1 MTRISDSTDR
11 RSFLTRLSGLS
22 AMALISPLAE
32 LGAEETKE
40 TSAAPWD
47 LSWMDQLKGKHKQV
61 FDLGKREVG
70 GADVDV
76 VAGDTPLRVTR
87 NWLNAHKEVFGLE
100 YPGVNAVVGITSEA
114 FPLNATDAIWLKY
127 GIGEKWKIKDSTTGT
142 WAVRN
147 VFADPA
153 APLNDKGASIQ
164 NLVKR
169 GVIFWQCNNALGG
182 VATMLAKAMKMEMP
196 AVREELVA
204 GLMPG
209 VHLVPAHTMALG
221 LVQEKGCTYESL

>member
-1 MTRISDSTDR
+1 
-11 RSFLTRLSGLS
+11 
-22 AMALISPLAE
+22 MALISPLAN
-32 LGAEETKE
+32 LDAEEKTPA
-40 TSAAPWD
+40 AAPWD

-76 VAGDTPLRVTR
+76 IGGDTPLRVVR
-87 NWLNAHKEVFGLE
+87 NWLNAHKEVYGLA
-100 YPGVNAVVGITSEA
+100 YPDLNAVVGITSEA
-114 FPLNATDAIWLKY
+114 FPINATDALWVKY

-142 WAVRN
+142 WAMRN

-153 APLNDKGASIQ
+153 VALDDKGASIQ
-164 NLVKR
+164 AMVKR
-169 GVIFWQCNNALGG
+169 GVVFWQCNNALNG
-182 VATMLAKAMKMEMP
+182 VVAMLAKAMKMEVP
-196 AVREELVA
+196 AVRQDLVA

-221 LVQEKGCTYESL
+221 LVQERGCTYEAL

>member
-1 MTRISDSTDR
+1 MKNIVKPTDR
-11 RSFLTRLSGLS
+11 RSFLTRLSGMS
-22 AMALISPLAE
+22 AVALMSPLAQLE
-32 LGAEETKE
+32 AEEAM
-40 TSAAPWD
+40 SAASPWD

-61 FDLGKREVG
+61 FDFGNRKVG
-70 GADVDV
+70 GPDVDV

-87 NWLNAHKEVFGLE
+87 NWLNAHKEVYGFE
-100 YPGVNAVVGITSEA
+100 YPNLNAIVGITSDA
-114 FPLNATDAIWLKY
+114 FPINATDAIWMKY
-127 GIGEKWKIKDSTTGT
+127 SLGEKWKIKDSTTGT

-153 APLNDKGASIQ
+153 AQLTDKGVSVQ

-169 GVIFWQCNNALGG
+169 GVVFWQCNNALNG
-182 VATMLAKAMKMEMP
+182 VVSMLAGAMKLEVP

-221 LVQEKGCTYESL
+221 LVQERGCTYESI

>member
-1 MTRISDSTDR
+1 
-11 RSFLTRLSGLS
+11 
-22 AMALISPLAE
+22 MALISPLTGLA
-32 LGAEETKE
+32 AEETRE
-40 TSAAPWD
+40 TTSAPWD
-47 LSWMDQLKGKHKQV
+47 LSWMEQLKGKHKQV

-76 VAGDTPLRVTR
+76 VRGDTPLRVTK

-100 YPGVNAVVGITSEA
+100 YPDVNALIGITSDA
-114 FPLNATDAIWLKY
+114 FPLNATDALWLKY

-147 VFADPA
+147 VFADPT
-153 APLNDKGASIQ
+153 APLDDKGVSIQ
-164 NLVKR
+164 NMVKR
-169 GVIFWQCNNALGG
+169 GVIFWQCNNALNGI
-182 VATMLAKAMKMEMP
+182 TQMLAKAMKMEVP
-196 AVREELVA
+196 TVRQEVLA

-221 LVQEKGCTYESL
+221 LVQEKGCSYESL

>member
-1 MTRISDSTDR
+1 MKISDSSDR
-11 RSFLTRLSGLS
+11 RAFLTKLSGLS
-22 AMALISPLAE
+22 AMALMSPLTQ
-32 LGAEETKE
+32 LGAEGTIAA
-40 TSAAPWD
+40 AAPWD

-70 GADVDV
+70 GADIDV

-87 NWLNAHKEVFGLE
+87 NWLNAHKEVYGLE
-100 YPGVNAVVGITSEA
+100 YPNLNAVIGITSEA
-114 FPLNATDAIWLKY
+114 FPINATDALWVKY

-153 APLNDKGASIQ
+153 SPLDDKGASVQ
-164 NLVKR
+164 AMVKR
-169 GVIFWQCNNALGG
+169 GVVFWQCNNALNG
-182 VATMLAKAMKMEMP
+182 VVAMLSKAMKMEAP
-196 AVREELVA
+196 AVRKELIA

-221 LVQEKGCTYESL
+221 LVQERGCTYEAL